1 MRWKMKL
8 QSHVAEC
15 SFVWREFVTYGS
27 GAAMVMTPA
36 RSAVAPSVPS
46 LVYICPANSGNA
58 AAKDER
64 MNAFAAIA
72 EAAIG
77 R

>member
-1 MRWKMKL
+1 
-8 QSHVAEC
+8 
-15 SFVWREFVTYGS
+15 
-27 GAAMVMTPA
+27 MVMTPA